1 MSSMWL
7 KILVEIDHT
16 NQVIQARDAT
26 IDVEVSNLRSLL
38 EHLKKLKD
46 SWSAILNE
54 SELVASAMGIPPEFQ
69 PSGSENPKLYLMK
82 LQEMMNLKVQYQ
94 VLRNLRK
101 NPSMSLWS
109 LYLVEFRGV
118 LKLLR
123 ISTPCFAS
131 CGCTWK

>member
-1 MSSMWL
+1 M
-7 KILVEIDHT
+7 
-16 NQVIQARDAT
+16 
-26 IDVEVSNLRSLL
+26 
-38 EHLKKLKD
+38 KKLKD
-46 SWSAILNE
+46 LWSAILNE
-54 SELVASAMGIPPEFQ
+54 SELVASAMGIPPEFPTQ
-69 PSGSENPKLYLMK
+69 RKRKSKISLMN

-123 ISTPCFAS
+123 TSTPCFAS
-131 CGCTWK
+131 CECTWK